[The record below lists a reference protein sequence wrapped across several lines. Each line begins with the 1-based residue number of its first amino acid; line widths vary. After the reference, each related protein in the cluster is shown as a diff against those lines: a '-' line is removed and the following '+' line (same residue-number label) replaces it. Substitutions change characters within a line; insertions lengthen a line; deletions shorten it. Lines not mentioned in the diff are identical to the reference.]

1 MVVKMVTLS
10 YTKSTGGNMKR
21 PTRVE
26 HFRWLGDKRNQ
37 YVYDLDSIEDEQV
50 IDELIDSEKYL
61 VFSPDTLQEA
71 RNRGYR
77 HKKV

>member
-1 MVVKMVTLS
+1 
-10 YTKSTGGNMKR
+10 MKR

-37 YVYDLDSIEDEQV
+37 YVYDLDRIEDEQV
-50 IDELIDSEKYL
+50 IDELIESEKYL
-61 VFSPDTLQEA
+61 VFSPDTLPEA
-71 RNRGYR
+71 RKRGYR